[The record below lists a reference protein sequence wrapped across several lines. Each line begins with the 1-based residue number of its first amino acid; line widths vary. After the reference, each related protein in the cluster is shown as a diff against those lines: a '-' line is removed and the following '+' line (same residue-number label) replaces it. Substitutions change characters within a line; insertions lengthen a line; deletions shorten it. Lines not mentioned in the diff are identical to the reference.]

1 MRRRKRTRNIVY
13 NSELPTMTLS
23 RSDHR
28 SRDRGTSAVVASLNA
43 SKHGYGFTP
52 TTNTRSHSVSSTHV
66 LSPSPLRQVRVTSL
80 YMGNDINTLRYQDT
94 LHGNMQHNNG
104 VVALASGA
112 YKEYLNEPMV
122 NDDMAHRGLIL
133 DVREQRIRL

>member
-13 NSELPTMTLS
+13 NSELPTMTSS

-43 SKHGYGFTP
+43 SKHGYGVTP
-52 TTNTRSHSVSSTHV
+52 TTKTRSHSVSSTHV

-104 VVALASGA
+104 EVALASGA
-112 YKEYLNEPMV
+112 YKEYLNDPMV
-122 NDDMAHRGLIL
+122 NDDMAHRRLIL

>member
-1 MRRRKRTRNIVY
+1 
-13 NSELPTMTLS
+13 
-23 RSDHR
+23 
-28 SRDRGTSAVVASLNA
+28 
-43 SKHGYGFTP
+43 
-52 TTNTRSHSVSSTHV
+52 
-66 LSPSPLRQVRVTSL
+66 
-80 YMGNDINTLRYQDT
+80 MGNDVNTLQYQDT

-104 VVALASGA
+104 EVALASGA